1 MAPANPPI
9 HGFPAAASRVKS
21 GGHGSHVRDASRKL
35 IRHAVFLLGNLVLA
49 GACAAAPSDS
59 IFVCVDEDGHKTYQ
73 NSADGNACRR
83 VDGVI
88 ATIPSTDLPRGS
100 IPRPGARASIS
111 PASFPRVDAST
122 QRLRDGDRRRILE
135 DELRSEEE
143 RLAHLRAEFNHG
155 QPQPASD
162 ESLGTGRYREHV
174 QRLFEDIERSEGNI
188 ASLRRELTP
197 FRY

>member
-1 MAPANPPI
+1 M
-9 HGFPAAASRVKS
+9 
-21 GGHGSHVRDASRKL
+21 
-35 IRHAVFLLGNLVLA
+35 RHALFLVMNLVLA
-49 GACAAAPSDS
+49 VACSAARADN
-59 IFVCVDEDGHKTYQ
+59 IFVCVDDEGHKTYQ
-73 NSADGNACRR
+73 NSSDGSACRR
-83 VDGVI
+83 VDGII
-88 ATIPSTDLPRGS
+88 ATIPATELPHGAV
-100 IPRPGARASIS
+100 PRPSARAGIS

-135 DELRSEEE
+135 EELRSEEE
-143 RLAHLRAEFNHG
+143 RLAHLRSDFNHG

-162 ESLGTGRYREHV
+162 EAFGTGRYRDHV

>member
-1 MAPANPPI
+1 M
-9 HGFPAAASRVKS
+9 
-21 GGHGSHVRDASRKL
+21 
-35 IRHAVFLLGNLVLA
+35 RHALSLLLNLMLA
-49 GACAAAPSDS
+49 GACAAAQGDS
-59 IFVCVDEDGHKTYQ
+59 IFVCVDDEGHKTYQ
-73 NSADGNACRR
+73 NSSDGNACRR
-83 VDGVI
+83 VDGII
-88 ATIPSTDLPRGS
+88 ATIPATELPRGS
-100 IPRPGARASIS
+100 APRPTPRASIS

-135 DELRSEEE
+135 EELRSEED
-143 RLAHLRAEFNHG
+143 RLAHLRSEFNHG

-162 ESLGTGRYREHV
+162 EAFGTGRYRDHV

>member
-1 MAPANPPI
+1 MRQ
-9 HGFPAAASRVKS
+9 S
-21 GGHGSHVRDASRKL
+21 L
-35 IRHAVFLLGNLVLA
+35 FLLINLVLA
-49 GACAAAPSDS
+49 SAGAVAQTDS
-59 IFVCVDEDGHKTYQ
+59 IYVCVDDDGHKTYQ
-73 NSADGNACRR
+73 NSSDGNACHR

-88 ATIPSTDLPRGS
+88 ATIPATDLPRGGAGRS
-100 IPRPGARASIS
+100 GARPSIA

-135 DELRSEEE
+135 EELRSEED
-143 RLAHLRAEFNHG
+143 RLAHLRSEFNHG

-162 ESLGTGRYREHV
+162 ETFGTGRYREHV